1 MYTTFCKRGNHAKTP
16 VHGNALLPSFLRVIV
31 DSRIIDCDGV
41 YEACPHLSCGRDN
54 ASLHIGQRK
63 YRSLDTGFGVELAPY
78 NAVTASK

>member
-41 YEACPHLSCGRDN
+41 YEACPRTYVLP
-54 ASLHIGQRK
+54 A
-63 YRSLDTGFGVELAPY
+63 LADGMSTS
-78 NAVTASK
+78 NL